1 MTSWHWYQLHVTS
14 ICKISKVP
22 PEFTTTIRDPKVAS
36 CCTAWVWTPGELW
49 STLPRWQWWLQ
60 HRALRRCCGQGK
72 KNGQQLGLGNNRNTE
87 APAPGLVLAGRIQYR
102 PHSYNHTLTMGLV
115 WAGSELRTLAPWP
128 PHCISTMR
136 SMVQWP
142 QYRLVSL
149 STKHANIRPQHHCMG
164 SIRYPLYMFAWVKR
178 IDNNR

>member
-1 MTSWHWYQLHVTS
+1 MLHCLS
-14 ICKISKVP
+14 L
-22 PEFTTTIRDPKVAS
+22 D
-36 CCTAWVWTPGELW
+36 AWGVVEPW

-142 QYRLVSL
+142 QYRLIVNKTCKYSA
-149 STKHANIRPQHHCMG
+149 SASHHCMG
-164 SIRYPLYMFAWVKR
+164 LIC
-178 IDNNR
+178 N